1 VVVHYGDLQTD
12 IYLRGLQG
20 ERPPLPITCDAIEQ
34 AARQVMTPEAYG
46 YVAGGAGRETTAAA
60 NIDAL
65 QRWRIQPRM
74 LRDVAERDL
83 TTTVAGTTLSAP
95 VLTAPI
101 GALGIVQPDAE
112 GSVARVASSLGI
124 GTILSTLSNAS
135 MEDAA
140 VAAGDGPRW
149 FQLYW
154 PKSRDIALSFVRRAE
169 ASGYTAIVLTV
180 DTWTLAW
187 RPRDLESAYLP
198 FLHGAG
204 MGNYFTDPA
213 FRSMLADPPEAGP
226 EAMRTALLTW
236 SQIFQ
241 NPALTW
247 DDLAWLVEQTR
258 LPVLV
263 KGIQHSDDALAAVD
277 AGAAGVIV
285 SNHGGRQVDGAR
297 ASLDSLVEIADAHG
311 DRTEVLFDSG
321 IRSGS
326 DVVVALAL
334 GARAVLVGRPWVY
347 GLALGGE
354 DGVRH
359 VLQNLLAELDLTL
372 GLSGY
377 ARPADVD
384 GLAVVRT

>member
-1 VVVHYGDLQTD
+1 MVHYGDLQID

-20 ERPPLPITCDAIEQ
+20 ERPQLPITYDAIEQ
-34 AARQVMTPEAYG
+34 AARQVMTQEAYG

-60 NIDAL
+60 NVDAL

-101 GALGIVQPDAE
+101 GALGIVHADAE
-112 GSVARVASSLGI
+112 ASVARVASSLGI
-124 GTILSTLSNAS
+124 GSILSTLSNAS
-135 MEDAA
+135 MEDVAT
-140 VAAGDGPRW
+140 AAGAGPRW

-204 MGNYFTDPA
+204 MGNYFTDPV

-226 EAMRTALLTW
+226 EEMRTALLTW

-277 AGAAGVIV
+277 AGAAGIIV

-326 DVVVALAL
+326 DIVVALAL

-359 VLQNLLAELDLTL
+359 VLRNLLAELDLTL